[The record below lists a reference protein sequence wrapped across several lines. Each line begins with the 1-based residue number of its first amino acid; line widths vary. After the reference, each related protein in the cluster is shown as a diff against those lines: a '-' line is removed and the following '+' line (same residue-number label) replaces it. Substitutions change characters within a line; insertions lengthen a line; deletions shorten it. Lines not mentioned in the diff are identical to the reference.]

1 MLKFVDGV
9 NGGRDCSRGGG
20 RASKRE
26 FGGRRRGGVDGERKE
41 GSGGGEGGAQSLSFL
56 AAAQSNKELSALPL
70 PDEGK
75 VFFPEK
81 NQLLNPSPVYAC
93 GFRPMNLVNRFEWYP
108 VSVQIFSH
116 PMRTPF

>member
-75 VFFPEK
+75 VFFPDKE
-81 NQLLNPSPVYAC
+81 SPVYAC

-116 PMRTPF
+116 PMRPPF